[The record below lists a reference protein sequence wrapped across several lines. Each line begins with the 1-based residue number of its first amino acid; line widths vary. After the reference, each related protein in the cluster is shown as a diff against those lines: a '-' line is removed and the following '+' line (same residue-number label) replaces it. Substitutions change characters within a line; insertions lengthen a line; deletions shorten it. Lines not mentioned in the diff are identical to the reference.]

1 MGVTTF
7 ASVGIY
13 GELGGI
19 EMSLQ
24 NSGKRAMEFLE
35 IPLEESENSIDQE
48 SPHVVLIVWYNI
60 YTCTG

>member
-35 IPLEESENSIDQE
+35 IPLEEMR
-48 SPHVVLIVWYNI
+48 
-60 YTCTG
+60 TR

>member
-13 GELGGI
+13 GEV

-35 IPLEESENSIDQE
+35 IPLEESENSIDQG
-48 SPHVVLIVWYNI
+48 SPHVVLIIWYNI